1 MRPVPERTGTMHR
14 APTIAETGE
23 PVPRFHGDRLCENG
37 GRLSYGK
44 AGGILYAFSIRIYF
58 RQLFPAPIR

>member
-23 PVPRFHGDRLCENG
+23 PGKPANRANYPTLHLAPCDSHLYFH
-37 GRLSYGK
+37 
-44 AGGILYAFSIRIYF
+44 
-58 RQLFPAPIR
+58 